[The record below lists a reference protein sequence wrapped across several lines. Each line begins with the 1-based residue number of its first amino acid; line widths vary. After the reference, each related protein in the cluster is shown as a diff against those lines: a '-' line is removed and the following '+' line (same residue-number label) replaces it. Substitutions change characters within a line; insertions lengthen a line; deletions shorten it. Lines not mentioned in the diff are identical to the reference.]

1 VAAVSERLQRK
12 SHTFLRGTAILSMLV
27 LFESFAIP
35 HLSGD
40 MHLVA
45 PWELL
50 IDVGGLSF
58 HAAVFFGV
66 LLLGAV
72 LPMPYLARTIVM
84 LGASSTLLVF
94 AAMHMS
100 ILVEGFAF
108 RGHPLVAAVFDGSP
122 ALLGILTATLLFPA
136 ALNWRSRYTESFT
149 SRIMVLVGILAV
161 LAAYFL
167 TGLLSDGSPPLL
179 RLISALS
186 DSGTLLADRISVA
199 LALSPIVLIVLSFLV
214 FRRHPRTG
222 GAGVWAWLFVT
233 VLGAI
238 PIVQAVMVSGF
249 QQGQWKH
256 VLAPLKGSLFLYA
269 GLLLLPV
276 ALGHFFGELG
286 WLMARRRA
294 TNDIDQ

>member
-1 VAAVSERLQRK
+1 MAAVSERLQRK
-12 SHTFLRGTAILSMLV
+12 PHTFLRGTAILSMLV

-40 MHLVA
+40 MHLIA

-50 IDVGGLSF
+50 TDVGGLSF

-66 LLLGAV
+66 LLLGAA

-94 AAMHMS
+94 AVMHMG
-100 ILVEGFAF
+100 ILVDGFAF
-108 RGHPLVAAVFDGSP
+108 RGHPLLAAVFDGSP
-122 ALLGILTATLLFPA
+122 ALLGMVTATLLFPA
-136 ALNWRSRYTESFT
+136 ALNWRGRYTESFT

-167 TGLLSDGSPPLL
+167 TGLFTGGSPPLL
-179 RLISALS
+179 TLVSVLTH
-186 DSGTLLADRISVA
+186 SGVLLADRISAA
-199 LALSPIVLIVLSFLV
+199 LALFPIVLIVLSFLV
-214 FRRHPRTG
+214 FRRHPKTG
-222 GAGVWAWLFVT
+222 GAGLWAWLFVT
-233 VLGAI
+233 TLGAI
-238 PIVQAVMVSGF
+238 PIVQAIMVSGF

-269 GLLLLPV
+269 ALLLLPV
-276 ALGHFFGELG
+276 ALGHFFGEVG

-294 TNDIDQ
+294 TRDLQ